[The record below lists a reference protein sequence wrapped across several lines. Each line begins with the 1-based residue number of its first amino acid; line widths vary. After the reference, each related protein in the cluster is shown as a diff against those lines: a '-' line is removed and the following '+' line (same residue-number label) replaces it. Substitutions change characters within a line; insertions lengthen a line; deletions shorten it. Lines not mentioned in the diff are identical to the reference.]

1 MSTGLQLDLVL
12 KHFFFQFKAL
22 QIWEIQDEENEENAK
37 FGRVRYDFS
46 CFKLNRGNTV
56 LVLYSTNAITQSEHD
71 LGYVPAIRRLRSE
84 WADAQAVLKLHRVVV
99 AITRRCMFFQLSRT
113 ATKHSMTNQANFLHL
128 YQIIRS
134 RSHTYK

>member
-1 MSTGLQLDLVL
+1 M
-12 KHFFFQFKAL
+12 
-22 QIWEIQDEENEENAK
+22 
-37 FGRVRYDFS
+37 
-46 CFKLNRGNTV
+46 

-71 LGYVPAIRRLRSE
+71 WLYSRGQRRLRSE

-99 AITRRCMFFQLSRT
+99 AITRRCMFFQLSRI
-113 ATKHSMTNQANFLHL
+113 ATKHSMTNQANFLHR